1 MDNTMD
7 LTASMSEAP
16 VVVSAPKPNY
26 NNLQGNVDVICIV
39 YQDGRIIPLRF
50 RVKDEDGEEHVYTIR
65 EYKDLSGRGAYTTSD
80 GIYVT
85 DRILFFECR
94 ILVLGQLRRVRLYYN
109 RTSQVWTA
117 RF

>member
-1 MDNTMD
+1 MENTEIK
-7 LTASMSEAP
+7 S
-16 VVVSAPKPNY
+16 VSPSAVPAVRTNY
-26 NNLQGNVDVICIV
+26 NQLQGNVDVICIV

-50 RVKDEDGEEHVYTIR
+50 RVQDEDGEEHVYTIR
-65 EYKDLSGRGAYTTSD
+65 EYKDLSGRGAYTTPD

-109 RTSQVWTA
+109 RTSQVWTV

>member
-1 MDNTMD
+1 MENTEIK
-7 LTASMSEAP
+7 SQSP
-16 VVVSAPKPNY
+16 SAVPAVRTNY
-26 NNLQGNVDVICIV
+26 NQLQGNVDVICIV